1 MIGTIL
7 ISPIKVSFICLV
19 KRDSSQ
25 LTLTIDTT
33 LFTDISLRE
42 PGVIGG
48 PSRTTSKSYKFKYLL
63 FVPSIRGQPFHWKKT
78 RKSWRRRVF
87 KVDPEK
93 TKEGKSV
100 WFKKKKKLT
109 SKTLCSLT
117 FSSGSTG
124 VSMWVTRQKGGGA
137 GRKKEE
143 AQHTAQLLFSW

>member
-7 ISPIKVSFICLV
+7 ISPIKISFICLV
-19 KRDSSQ
+19 KRDLSQ

-100 WFKKKKKLT
+100 WFKKKNWQVRRFAHQLFHPGRPVCPCELPGK
-109 SKTLCSLT
+109 
-117 FSSGSTG
+117 
-124 VSMWVTRQKGGGA
+124 RGGGA

-143 AQHTAQLLFSW
+143 AQHTAQLLFSR